1 MASRVVTAERYAL
14 AERISVPFP
23 DSRWKRR
30 NASWTMSSASLALPT
45 IRYAMEDIRGLR
57 SSYTWLTSA
66 SRGTPIAIMTVRRD
80 SLPACDTARL
90 SLPPGGRHTG
100 RPRPSLH
107 VDPMGVGDKEAVRSR
122 TGARIIQPMSSVTPS
137 GLKGREAD
145 GKEEGAMR
153 KLIVNEFLSLDGVMQ
168 APGDPDEDRS
178 GGFAH
183 GGWQPQDFDED
194 FAQVAFQGLAH
205 TDAYLFGRRTYEIMA
220 AFWPTQPDDVPFAGS
235 LNGLPK
241 YVASTTLSEPL
252 EWRNSTLLQ
261 GDVAKAVAELKEEP
275 GKNVVVLGSG
285 DLVQTLMEN
294 DLVDE
299 YGLMI
304 NPILLGGGKRLFRE
318 GSPKRPLRLVRS
330 MTTSTGV
337 IVATYEPDRS

>member
-1 MASRVVTAERYAL
+1 
-14 AERISVPFP
+14 
-23 DSRWKRR
+23 
-30 NASWTMSSASLALPT
+30 
-45 IRYAMEDIRGLR
+45 
-57 SSYTWLTSA
+57 
-66 SRGTPIAIMTVRRD
+66 
-80 SLPACDTARL
+80 
-90 SLPPGGRHTG
+90 
-100 RPRPSLH
+100 
-107 VDPMGVGDKEAVRSR
+107 
-122 TGARIIQPMSSVTPS
+122 
-137 GLKGREAD
+137 
-145 GKEEGAMR
+145 MR

-183 GGWQPQDFDED
+183 GGWQMPYFDED
-194 FAQVAFQGLAH
+194 FAKVAFERMAE

-220 AFWPTQPDDVPFAGS
+220 AYWPTQPDDAPFAAS

-252 EWRNSTLLQ
+252 EWQNSTLLQ
-261 GDVAKAVAELKEEP
+261 DNAAKAVAVLKEQP
-275 GKNVVVLGSG
+275 GKNIVVLGSG
-285 DLVQTLMEN
+285 ELVQTLMEN

-304 NPILLGGGKRLFRE
+304 NPILLGSGKRLFQE

-337 IVATYEPDRS
+337 IVANYQPDRS